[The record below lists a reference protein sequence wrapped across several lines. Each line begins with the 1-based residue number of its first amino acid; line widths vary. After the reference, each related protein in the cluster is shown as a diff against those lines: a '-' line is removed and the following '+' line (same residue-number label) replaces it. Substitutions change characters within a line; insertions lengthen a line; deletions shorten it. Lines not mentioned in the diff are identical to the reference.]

1 MEERIYHGF
10 VFSIIIYSWL
20 MNMLLNFLFP
30 RVCVWCWKK
39 WEYLCSECKKDL
51 YSHPEICP
59 FCHQKSSDFQTCK
72 SCAENQ
78 ILKWIIIWFAYKWVA
93 KKLILKAKFTHK
105 KDVIWFMAQRLAILV
120 QTNQQLKQKLE
131 NFELFIS
138 YVPSHWRRRYYEK
151 WYNQSM
157 LLAKSLANELWIPM
171 LKLASKKSYTVSQ
184 LRLNREERKK
194 NLKWVFHVEDL
205 SQVPIWATVLLVDDV
220 TTTGST
226 LSELSRAVY
235 GARNDLNFRWAVI
248 ARNMW

>member
-1 MEERIYHGF
+1 
-10 VFSIIIYSWL
+10 
-20 MNMLLNFLFP
+20 MLLDFLFP
-30 RVCVWCWKK
+30 RTCVWCWKK
-39 WEYLCSECKKDL
+39 WEYLCQECKKQL

-72 SCAENQ
+72 SCAESQ

-93 KKLILKAKFTHK
+93 KKLILKAKFAHK
-105 KDVIWFMAQRLAILV
+105 KDVIWFLAKRLALLV
-120 QTNQQLKQKLE
+120 QTNQQLKSKLE
-131 NFELFIS
+131 TSQLFVS
-138 YVPSHWRRRYYEK
+138 YVPSHWKRKYYEK
-151 WYNQSM
+151 WYNQSE

-205 SQVPIWATVLLVDDV
+205 SQLPNWSTVLLVDDV

-226 LSELSRAVY
+226 LSELAKTIHETRS
-235 GARNDLNFRWAVI
+235 DLEFRWAVI